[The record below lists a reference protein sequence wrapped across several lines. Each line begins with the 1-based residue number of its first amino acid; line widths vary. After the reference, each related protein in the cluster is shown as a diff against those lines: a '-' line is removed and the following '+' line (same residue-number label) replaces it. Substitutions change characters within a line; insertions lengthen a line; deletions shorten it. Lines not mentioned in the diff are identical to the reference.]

1 MQFLR
6 IIKHDLEEGIWEKRV
21 YFLLPVLLSLFSCS
35 GLHTQLVNLQKAES
49 IQSLGTIMDYWI
61 YMVQGSA
68 PFEFDLYEL
77 FTVPTRWVGLFLFLL
92 ISLNGYLNNDLKGW
106 GIQVLTHS
114 KSRLAWWLG
123 KVAWCV
129 LYTIVYF
136 AIYFFIIFLFS
147 FSNGAK
153 ISLQPTA
160 DIMQILARE
169 DFALYP
175 IQQILCIT
183 IIQPFLL
190 ALFFG
195 LLQMAIGLY
204 IKPILSF
211 VALLTILLASAYWQT
226 WLLPGNWGM
235 PNRTIPI
242 FDNGFLPSV
251 CIALLL
257 SGILICIITGYF
269 IFKKKDILEETE
281 T

>member
-1 MQFLR
+1 MQILR

-35 GLHTQLVNLQKAES
+35 GFHTQLADLRKAGY
-49 IQSLGTIMDYWI
+49 IQSLGTTMNYWI
-61 YMVQGSA
+61 YMVQKSA

-77 FTVPTRWVGLFLFLL
+77 FTVPIRWVGLFLFLL

-123 KVAWCV
+123 KVAWCF
-129 LYTIVYF
+129 LFTIAYF
-136 AIYFFIIFLFS
+136 TIYFFIIFLFS
-147 FSNGAK
+147 FSNGTK

-169 DFALYP
+169 DFALCP
-175 IQQILCIT
+175 IQQIVCIA

-195 LLQMAIGLY
+195 LLQMALGLY
-204 IKPILSF
+204 K
-211 VALLTILLASAYWQT
+211 VCALLCGTFYHIVGIPYWQT
-226 WLLPGNWGM
+226 WFLPGNWEM
-235 PNRTIPI
+235 PNRTVPI
-242 FDNGFLPSV
+242 VDNSFLSS
-251 CIALLL
+251 A
-257 SGILICIITGYF
+257 CIIILLADILTCIIIGYF

-281 T
+281 S